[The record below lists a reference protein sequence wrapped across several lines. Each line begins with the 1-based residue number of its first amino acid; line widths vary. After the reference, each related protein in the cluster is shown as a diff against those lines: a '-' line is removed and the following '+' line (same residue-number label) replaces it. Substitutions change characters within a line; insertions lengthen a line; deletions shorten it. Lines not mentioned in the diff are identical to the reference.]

1 MARAKEVAMTLT
13 NLHAAASRLLA
24 DGDVP
29 IVLHPTLYDKAL
41 AWLRTAPRTAP
52 QIAELLGIKTS
63 HASVLMAH
71 LRQQDRIEAIGWVEG
86 KRCPVMLCRAVQR

>member
-1 MARAKEVAMTLT
+1 MGRSKEVEMTLV
-13 NLHAAASRLLA
+13 NLHAAALRLLA

-29 IVLHPTLYDKAL
+29 IVARPTLYDKAL

-71 LRQQDRIEAIGWVEG
+71 LRKQGRIEAIGWVEG
-86 KRCPVMLCRAVQR
+86 KRCPMMLCRAVR